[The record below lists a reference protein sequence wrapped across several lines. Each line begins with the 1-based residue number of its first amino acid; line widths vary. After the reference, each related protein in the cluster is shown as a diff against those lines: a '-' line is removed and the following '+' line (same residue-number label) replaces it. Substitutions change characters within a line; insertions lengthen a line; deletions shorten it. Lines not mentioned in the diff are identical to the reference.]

1 MNTHPALLRRPLA
14 IAGAALVVAAIVT
27 ASSVSAAAAHAS
39 ELSVNEARSVAIVE
53 NAHHIGI
60 GSTTLDLAAS
70 RSAVLRA
77 LARDELANGAAASA
91 AGTGKASGAAL
102 DALHAATT
110 NLTRAMDNASFPV
123 DLVFTV
129 RAAEKSVTEQTAAW
143 QVAEDA
149 RVAAEAAAA
158 AAAAAAA
165 SAAAAAAAD
174 SSNDSGWTPS
184 SSRSDGSSAS
194 TSTTTTTTTTATIA
208 APPPTGCGPC
218 PGATLVQVTINGTQ
232 YWACP

>member
-27 ASSVSAAAAHAS
+27 TSSVSAAAAHAS

-60 GSTTLDLAAS
+60 GSTTLDLAVS

-102 DALHAATT
+102 DALRAATT

-158 AAAAAAA
+158 AAAAA

-174 SSNDSGWTPS
+174 SSDDSGWTPS
-184 SSRSDGSSAS
+184 SSRSGGPSAS
-194 TSTTTTTTTTATIA
+194 RSTTTTTTTTTTIA

>member
-1 MNTHPALLRRPLA
+1 MNTQPALLRRPLA
-14 IAGAALVVAAIVT
+14 IAGTALVVAAIVT

-91 AGTGKASGAAL
+91 AGAGKASGAAL
-102 DALHAATT
+102 DALRAATT

-129 RAAEKSVTEQTAAW
+129 RAAEKTVTEQTAAW

-158 AAAAAAA
+158 AAAA
-165 SAAAAAAAD
+165 SAAAAAAE
-174 SSNDSGWTPS
+174 SSDDSGWTSS
-184 SSRSDGSSAS
+184 SSRSGGSSAS
-194 TSTTTTTTTTATIA
+194 TSTTTTTTTTTTIGA
-208 APPPTGCGPC
+208 APPTGCGPC